1 MAACMHMGESMKIRC
16 LLVLLFSASLVS
28 SSFGE
33 DVESRLKTLEDTTK
47 AQQQKIEEQQRLIDE
62 LKTSLGGPSAPS
74 AAETTAL
81 PTPSKPVQTATPG
94 QEGSTAKL
102 TGIFGGSAMT
112 NPYLSLVVNT
122 YFYGSNLK
130 QKELDS
136 RPVPGFTNVPVDARK
151 GFNLDSAELFI
162 FAPVDPYLNLYA
174 NIPVTESGTE
184 LEEAY
189 FVTSS
194 LPAGLQVKG
203 GKFKSGFG
211 RINAQ
216 HPHAWDFVDA
226 PLNYRAFMGPEG
238 MGGEKGVQVTWL
250 PDLPIYLQ
258 LGIEALQGEN
268 DHLFGAGAKDGPH
281 AFTVF
286 AKTSLDIGDSGT
298 ILFGPSFAKGKA
310 NISTVA
316 DNTTFTGDTD
326 LFGFELVYKWKPSR
340 DRGFIL
346 QSEYLYRKQS
356 GDLRTGDVADPG
368 SNVASLTRAQ
378 DGIYVQG
385 LYQIGRWHVGARYDL
400 LDLIKKDYVLSG
412 TQQDLGKQPWRAT
425 GALEFNPSEFTRVR
439 LQYTRDESSRDGKT
453 NNELYLQMLLGIGA
467 HAAHSF

>member
-1 MAACMHMGESMKIRC
+1 MKIWHALVFVPS
-16 LLVLLFSASLVS
+16 LLLTLASP
-28 SSFGE
+28 SFGQ

-47 AQQQKIEEQQRLIDE
+47 AQQQKIEEQQRLIDD
-62 LKTSLGGPSAPS
+62 LKSSLGEANAPG
-74 AAETTAL
+74 AAGTITPPTPVEPGQAATTVQEGTTA
-81 PTPSKPVQTATPG
+81 KV
-94 QEGSTAKL
+94 

-112 NPYLSLVVNT
+112 NPYLSLIVNT
-122 YFYGSNLK
+122 FFYGSNLT
-130 QKELDS
+130 QTELDA
-136 RPVPGFTNVPVDARK
+136 RTVPGYTNVPVGVHK
-151 GFNLDSAELFI
+151 GFNLESAELMI
-162 FAPVDPYLNLYA
+162 FAPVDPYFNLYA
-174 NIPVTESGTE
+174 NLPVTEDGME

-216 HPHAWDFVDA
+216 HPHAWDFVDI
-226 PLNYRAFMGPEG
+226 PLNYRAFMGNEG
-238 MGGEKGVQVTWL
+238 MGGEKGVQLTWL
-250 PDLPIYLQ
+250 PDLPVYLQ

-268 DHLFGAGAKDGPH
+268 DQLFGVDAKDGPH
-281 AFTVF
+281 AFTIF
-286 AKTSLDIGDSGT
+286 AKASMEIGDSGT
-298 ILFGPSFAKGKA
+298 ILFGPSFAWGKA
-310 NISTVA
+310 NIPTVA

-326 LFGFELVYKWKPSR
+326 LFGFEVVYKWKPSR
-340 DRGFIL
+340 ARGFIL
-346 QSEYLYRKQS
+346 QSEYLYRKQD
-356 GDLRTGDVADPG
+356 GDLRTGDPTDP
-368 SNVASLTRAQ
+368 ASTLESLKRAQ

-385 LYQIGRWHVGARYDL
+385 LYQIERWRIGARYDV
-400 LDLIKKDYVLSG
+400 LDLFKKEYVLSG

>member
-1 MAACMHMGESMKIRC
+1 MKIRC
-16 LLVLLFSASLVS
+16 LLVLLFSATLVS

-33 DVESRLKTLEDTTK
+33 DVESRLKTLEDTT
-47 AQQQKIEEQQRLIDE
+47 
-62 LKTSLGGPSAPS
+62 
-74 AAETTAL
+74 
-81 PTPSKPVQTATPG
+81 
-94 QEGSTAKL
+94 AKV
-102 TGIFGGSAMT
+102 TGLFGGSAMT
-112 NPYLSLVVNT
+112 NPFLSLIVNT
-122 YFYGSNLK
+122 FFYHSGLS
-130 QKELDS
+130 QSELDS
-136 RPVPGFTNVPVDARK
+136 RTIPGFTNVPPGTRK
-151 GFNLDSAELFI
+151 GFNLESAELFL

-174 NIPVTESGTE
+174 NIPVTEEGVE

-211 RINAQ
+211 RINGQ

-226 PLNYRAFMGPEG
+226 PLNYRAFMGAEG
-238 MGGEKGVQVTWL
+238 MGGEKGIQVTWL
-250 PDLPIYLQ
+250 PELPIYLQ

-268 DHLFGAGAKDGPH
+268 DLLFGPDAKDGPH
-281 AFTVF
+281 AFTFFVKASVDF
-286 AKTSLDIGDSGT
+286 GDSST
-298 ILFGPSFAKGKA
+298 VLFGPSYVAGKA
-310 NISTVA
+310 DISTIA
-316 DNTTFTGDTD
+316 DGTTFRGDTD

-340 DRGFIL
+340 GRGFVL
-346 QSEYLYRKQS
+346 QSEYLYRKQA
-356 GDLRTGDVADPG
+356 GDLRTGDPADP
-368 SNVASLTRAQ
+368 ASTLESLKRAQ

-385 LYQIGRWHVGARYDL
+385 LYQMDRWRIGARYDV
-400 LDLIKKDYVLSG
+400 LDPFKKDFILSG

>member
-1 MAACMHMGESMKIRC
+1 MKIWRR
-16 LLVLLFSASLVS
+16 LVLVPSLFLTMASP
-28 SSFGE
+28 SFGQ

-62 LKTSLGGPSAPS
+62 LKSSLGGAAAPG
-74 AAETTAL
+74 AADTVARPTPGEAGQATGQGQGGTTA
-81 PTPSKPVQTATPG
+81 KV
-94 QEGSTAKL
+94 

-112 NPYLSLVVNT
+112 NPYISLIVNT
-122 YFYGSNLK
+122 FFYGSDQK
-130 QKELDS
+130 QAELDS
-136 RPVPGFTNVPVDARK
+136 RMIPGFTNVPVGVHK
-151 GFNLDSAELFI
+151 GFNLDSAELFL
-162 FAPVDPYLNLYA
+162 FAPVDPYLTLYA

-226 PLNYRAFMGPEG
+226 PLNYRAFMGTEG
-238 MGGEKGVQVTWL
+238 TGGEKGVQLTWL
-250 PDLPIYLQ
+250 PDLPVYLQ
-258 LGIEALQGEN
+258 LGVEALQGDN
-268 DHLFGAGAKDGPH
+268 DQLFGANAKDGPH
-281 AFTVF
+281 ALTIF
-286 AKTSLDIGDSGT
+286 AKTSMEIGDSGT
-298 ILFGPSFAKGKA
+298 ILFGPSFIRGKA
-310 NISTVA
+310 NIPTVA

-326 LFGFELVYKWKPSR
+326 LFGFEMVYKWKPSR
-340 DRGFIL
+340 ERGFVL

-356 GDLRTGDVADPG
+356 GDLRTGDAADP
-368 SNVASLTRAQ
+368 ASTLESLKRAQ

-385 LYQIGRWHVGARYDL
+385 LYQIDRWRIGARYDV
-400 LDLIKKDYVLSG
+400 LDMFKKDFILSG
-412 TQQDLGKQPWRAT
+412 TQQDLGKRPWRAT
-425 GALEFNPSEFTRVR
+425 GALEFNPSEFTRIR
-439 LQYTRDESSRDGKT
+439 LQYSRDESSRDGKT

>member
-1 MAACMHMGESMKIRC
+1 MKIWRR
-16 LLVLLFSASLVS
+16 LVLVPSLLLTLASP
-28 SSFGE
+28 SFGQ

-62 LKTSLGGPSAPS
+62 LKSSLGGANAPGAS
-74 AAETTAL
+74 ETAAQ
-81 PTPSKPVQTATPG
+81 PTPIGSGQAAGPG
-94 QEGSTAKL
+94 QEGTSAKV

-112 NPYLSLVVNT
+112 NPYISLIVNT
-122 YFYGSNLK
+122 FFYHSELK
-130 QKELDS
+130 QSELDS
-136 RPVPGFTNVPVDARK
+136 RTIPGFTNVPLGTRR
-151 GFNLDSAELFI
+151 GFNLESAELFI

-356 GDLRTGDVADPG
+356 GDLRTGDAADPG

>member
-1 MAACMHMGESMKIRC
+1 M
-16 LLVLLFSASLVS
+16 
-28 SSFGE
+28 
-33 DVESRLKTLEDTTK
+33 
-47 AQQQKIEEQQRLIDE
+47 
-62 LKTSLGGPSAPS
+62 
-74 AAETTAL
+74 
-81 PTPSKPVQTATPG
+81 
-94 QEGSTAKL
+94 

-112 NPYLSLVVNT
+112 NPYISLIVDT
-122 YFYGSNLK
+122 AYYHSNRK
-130 QKELDS
+130 QAELDT
-136 RPVPGFTNVPVDARK
+136 RAIPGFTNVPVEVRK
-151 GFNLDSAELFI
+151 GFNFNSAELFI
-162 FAPVDPYLNLYA
+162 FAPVDPYLTLYA

-211 RINAQ
+211 RINGQ

-226 PLNYRAFMGPEG
+226 PLNYRAFMGTEG
-238 MGGEKGVQVTWL
+238 MGGEKGIQVTWL

-258 LGIEALQGEN
+258 LGVEALQGEN
-268 DHLFGAGAKDGPH
+268 DQLFGADAKDGPH

-286 AKTSLDIGDSGT
+286 AKASLDFGDSGT
-298 ILFGPSFAKGKA
+298 VLFGPSFVKGKA
-310 NISTVA
+310 NVPTVA
-316 DNTTFTGDTD
+316 ENTTFTGDTD
-326 LFGFELVYKWKPSR
+326 LFGFEMVYKWKPQ
-340 DRGFIL
+340 RGTALTL

-356 GDLRTGDVADPG
+356 GNLRTGDAADPAYT
-368 SNVASLTRAQ
+368 VTSLTRAQ

-385 LYQIGRWHVGARYDL
+385 LYQIDRWRIGARYDV
-400 LDLIKKDYVLSG
+400 LDLFKKDFILSG

-439 LQYTRDESSRDGKT
+439 LQYTRDESSRDGKA
-453 NNELYLQMLLGIGA
+453 NNEVYLQMLLGIGA

>member
-1 MAACMHMGESMKIRC
+1 MKIWRR
-16 LLVLLFSASLVS
+16 LVLVPSLVLTLAS
-28 SSFGE
+28 PSFGQ

-62 LKTSLGGPSAPS
+62 LKSSLNGAVAPG
-74 AAETTAL
+74 AAGTAAR
-81 PTPSKPVQTATPG
+81 PTPSEPGQAAGPG
-94 QEGSTAKL
+94 QEGTTAKL

-122 YFYGSNLK
+122 FFYGSNLK
-130 QKELDS
+130 QTELDS
-136 RPVPGFTNVPVDARK
+136 RTIPGFTNVPVGVHK
-151 GFNLDSAELFI
+151 GFNLDSAELMI
-162 FAPVDPYLNLYA
+162 FAPVDPYLTLYA
-174 NIPVTESGTE
+174 NIPVTESGTTV
-184 LEEAY
+184 EEAY

-226 PLNYRAFMGPEG
+226 PLNYRAFMGTEG
-238 MGGEKGVQVTWL
+238 MGGEKGIQVTWL

-268 DHLFGAGAKDGPH
+268 DQLFGANASGGPH
-281 AFTVF
+281 AFTLF
-286 AKTSLDIGDSGT
+286 AKTSIEIGESGT

-310 NISTVA
+310 NIPTVA

-326 LFGFELVYKWKPSR
+326 LFGFEMVYKWKPSR

-346 QSEYLYRKQS
+346 QSEYLYRRQA
-356 GDLRTGDVADPG
+356 GDLRTGDVADPA
-368 SNVASLTRAQ
+368 STVATLMRAQ

-385 LYQIGRWHVGARYDL
+385 LYQIDRWRIGARYDV
-400 LDLIKKDYVLSG
+400 LDLLKKDFILSG
-412 TQQDLGKQPWRAT
+412 SQQSLGKQPWRAT
-425 GALEFNPSEFTRVR
+425 GALEFNPSEFTRIR
-439 LQYTRDESSRDGKT
+439 LQYTRDESSRDGQT

>member
-1 MAACMHMGESMKIRC
+1 MKIWRRIAIVPF
-16 LLVLLFSASLVS
+16 LLLTLASQ
-28 SSFGE
+28 SFGQ
-33 DVESRLKTLEDTTK
+33 DIESRLKTLEDTTK
-47 AQQQKIEEQQRLIDE
+47 AQQQKIEEQQRIIDE
-62 LKTSLGGPSAPS
+62 LKSSLGGASAPGG
-74 AAETTAL
+74 AGTA
-81 PTPSKPVQTATPG
+81 ATPAPG
-94 QEGSTAKL
+94 VPAQAAVPEQEGTAAKL

-122 YFYGSNLK
+122 FFYGSNLK
-130 QKELDS
+130 QAELDA
-136 RPVPGFTNVPVDARK
+136 RTVPGFTNTPMDIRK
-151 GFNLDSAELFI
+151 GFNLDSAELMI

-174 NIPVTESGTE
+174 NIPVTESGTTV
-184 LEEAY
+184 EEAY

-226 PLNYRAFMGPEG
+226 PLNYRAFMGTEG
-238 MGGEKGVQVTWL
+238 MGGEKGIQATWL

-258 LGIEALQGEN
+258 LGVEALQGEN
-268 DHLFGAGAKDGPH
+268 DQLFGAGAKDGPH

-286 AKTSLDIGDSGT
+286 AKTSLEIGDSGT
-298 ILFGPSFAKGKA
+298 ILFGPSYAWGKA
-310 NISTVA
+310 NIPTVA

-326 LFGFELVYKWKPSR
+326 LFGFEMVYKWKPSR

-346 QSEYLYRKQS
+346 QSEYLYRKQK
-356 GDLRTGDVADPG
+356 GDLRMGDAADPA
-368 SNVASLTRAQ
+368 STVAMLTRAQ

-385 LYQIGRWHVGARYDL
+385 LYQIGRWRVGARYDV
-400 LDLIKKDYVLSG
+400 LDLFKKEYVLSG

-439 LQYTRDESSRDGKT
+439 LQYTRDESSRDGIA

>member
-1 MAACMHMGESMKIRC
+1 MKIWRRLVLVPS
-16 LLVLLFSASLVS
+16 LLVVVATPLF
-28 SSFGE
+28 GQ

-62 LKTSLGGPSAPS
+62 LNASLGGASTPGV
-74 AAETTAL
+74 AETAAR
-81 PTPSKPVQTATPG
+81 PTPGEPAQAAGPG
-94 QEGSTAKL
+94 QEGTTAKL

-112 NPYLSLVVNT
+112 NPYLSLIVNT
-122 YFYGSNLK
+122 FFYHSGLS
-130 QKELDS
+130 QPGLDS
-136 RPVPGFTNVPVDARK
+136 RTIPGFTNVPLGPRR
-151 GFNLDSAELFI
+151 GFNLESAELMI
-162 FAPVDPYLNLYA
+162 FAPVDPYFNLYA
-174 NIPVTESGTE
+174 NIPVTEEGAE

-189 FVTSS
+189 FVASS

-211 RINAQ
+211 RINGQ

-226 PLNYRAFMGPEG
+226 PLNYRAFMGTEG
-238 MGGEKGVQVTWL
+238 MGGEKGIQVTSL
-250 PDLPIYLQ
+250 PELPIYLQ

-268 DHLFGAGAKDGPH
+268 DQLFGADDSGGPH

-286 AKTSLDIGDSGT
+286 AKTSMEIGESGT

-310 NISTVA
+310 NIPTVA

-326 LFGFELVYKWKPSR
+326 LFGFEMVYKWKPSR
-340 DRGFIL
+340 GRSIVL
-346 QSEYLYRKQS
+346 QSEYLYRKQT
-356 GDLRTGDVADPG
+356 GDLRTGDPADP
-368 SNVASLTRAQ
+368 ASTLESLKRAQ

-385 LYQIGRWHVGARYDL
+385 LYQIDRWRFGVRYDV
-400 LDLIKKDYVLSG
+400 LDLFKKEFLLAGVQRNFG
-412 TQQDLGKQPWRAT
+412 NRAWRAT
-425 GALEFNPSEFTRVR
+425 GALEFNPTEFSRFR
-439 LQYTRDESSRDGKT
+439 LQYNRDDSAGNGQI

>member
-1 MAACMHMGESMKIRC
+1 MKIRY
-16 LLVLLFSASLVS
+16 LLVLLFSATLVS

-33 DVESRLKTLEDTTK
+33 DVESRMKTLEDIS
-47 AQQQKIEEQQRLIDE
+47 QGI
-62 LKTSLGGPSAPS
+62 
-74 AAETTAL
+74 
-81 PTPSKPVQTATPG
+81 SKP
-94 QEGSTAKL
+94 
-102 TGIFGGSAMT
+102 TGLFGGSAMT
-112 NPYLSLVVNT
+112 NPYISLIVNT
-122 YFYGSNLK
+122 FFHHSGLS
-130 QKELDS
+130 QPELDS
-136 RPVPGFTNVPVDARK
+136 RTIPGFTNVPPGTRR

-194 LPAGLQVKG
+194 LPGGLQVKG

-211 RINAQ
+211 RINGQ

-226 PLNYRAFMGPEG
+226 PLNYRAFMGREG
-238 MGGEKGVQVTWL
+238 MGGEKGVQLTWL
-250 PDLPIYLQ
+250 PDLPVYLQ

-268 DHLFGAGAKDGPH
+268 DHLFGADASGGPH

-286 AKTSLDIGDSGT
+286 AKTSMEIGDSGT

-310 NISTVA
+310 NIPTVA

-326 LFGFELVYKWKPSR
+326 LLGFELVYKWKPSR

-346 QSEYLYRKQS
+346 QSEYLYRRQA
-356 GDLRTGDVADPG
+356 GDLRTGDAADR
-368 SNVASLTRAQ
+368 ASTIATLTRAQ

-385 LYQIGRWHVGARYDL
+385 LYQVGRWRLGARYDL
-400 LDLIKKDYVLSG
+400 LDIVKKDYVLSG
-412 TQQDLGKQPWRAT
+412 SQQSLGKQPWRAT

-439 LQYTRDESSRDGKT
+439 LQYSRGESARDGKV
-453 NNELYLQMLLGIGA
+453 NNELYFQMQLGIGA

>member
-1 MAACMHMGESMKIRC
+1 MKIWRR
-16 LLVLLFSASLVS
+16 LVLVPSLLLTLASP
-28 SSFGE
+28 SFGQ

-47 AQQQKIEEQQRLIDE
+47 AQQQKIEEQQHLIDE
-62 LKTSLGGPSAPS
+62 LKSSLLGGASAPG
-74 AAETTAL
+74 AAETAAR
-81 PTPSKPVQTATPG
+81 PAPGEPAQAGGPG
-94 QEGSTAKL
+94 QEGTTAKL

-112 NPYLSLVVNT
+112 NPYLSLIVNT
-122 YFYGSNLK
+122 FFYGSNLK

-136 RPVPGFTNVPVDARK
+136 RTVPGFTNVPVSVNK
-151 GFNLDSAELFI
+151 GFNLESAELFI

-226 PLNYRAFMGPEG
+226 PLNYRAFMGTEG
-238 MGGEKGVQVTWL
+238 MGGEKGIQVTWL
-250 PDLPIYLQ
+250 PELPIYLQ

-268 DHLFGAGAKDGPH
+268 DQLFGANAKDGPH

-286 AKTSLDIGDSGT
+286 AKTSMEIGESGT
-298 ILFGPSFAKGKA
+298 ILFGPSFIKGKA
-310 NISTVA
+310 NIPTVA

-326 LFGFELVYKWKPSR
+326 LFGFEMVYKWKPSR
-340 DRGFIL
+340 GTGFIL
-346 QSEYLYRKQS
+346 QSEYLFRKQT
-356 GDLRTGDVADPG
+356 GDLRTGDVADPA
-368 SNVASLTRAQ
+368 STVAPLTRAQ

-385 LYQIGRWHVGARYDL
+385 LYQIDRWRIGARYDV
-400 LDLIKKDYVLSG
+400 LDLLKKDYILSG
-412 TQQDLGKQPWRAT
+412 SQQSLGKQPWRAT

-439 LQYTRDESSRDGKT
+439 LQYSRDESSRDGKT

>member
-1 MAACMHMGESMKIRC
+1 MNIRW
-16 LLVLLFSASLVS
+16 LLVLLFSATLVS
-28 SSFGE
+28 TSFGE
-33 DVESRLKTLEDTTK
+33 DVESRLKALENTTK

-62 LKTSLGGPSAPS
+62 LESSLGGASAPDTAGT
-74 AAETTAL
+74 AAH
-81 PTPSKPVQTATPG
+81 PTPGEPGQAATPG
-94 QEGSTAKL
+94 PEGTTSKV
-102 TGIFGGSAMT
+102 TGIFGGSATT
-112 NPYLSLVVNT
+112 NPYISLIVNT
-122 YFYGSNLK
+122 FFYGSNMS
-130 QKELDS
+130 QPELDS
-136 RPVPGFTNVPVDARK
+136 RTIPGFTNVPLGTRR
-151 GFNLDSAELFI
+151 GFNLESAELMF
-162 FAPVDPYLNLYA
+162 FAPVDPYFNLYA
-174 NIPVTESGTE
+174 NIPVTEDGAE

-211 RINAQ
+211 RINGQ

-226 PLNYRAFMGPEG
+226 PLNYRAFMGTEG
-238 MGGEKGVQVTWL
+238 MGGEKGIQVTWL
-250 PDLPIYLQ
+250 PELPIYLQ

-268 DHLFGAGAKDGPH
+268 DHLFGANAKDGPH

-286 AKTSLDIGDSGT
+286 AKTSMEIGENGT

-310 NISTVA
+310 NIPTVA
-316 DNTTFTGDTD
+316 DDTTFTGDTD

-340 DRGFIL
+340 GRGFIL
-346 QSEYLYRKQS
+346 QSEYLYRKQT
-356 GDLRTGDVADPG
+356 GDLRTGDPSDPASTVAP
-368 SNVASLTRAQ
+368 LTRAQ
-378 DGIYVQG
+378 DGIYLQG
-385 LYQIGRWHVGARYDL
+385 LYQIDRWRIGARYDA
-400 LDLIKKDYVLSG
+400 LDLFKKDFTLSG
-412 TQQDLGKQPWRAT
+412 TQQDLGKKPWRAT